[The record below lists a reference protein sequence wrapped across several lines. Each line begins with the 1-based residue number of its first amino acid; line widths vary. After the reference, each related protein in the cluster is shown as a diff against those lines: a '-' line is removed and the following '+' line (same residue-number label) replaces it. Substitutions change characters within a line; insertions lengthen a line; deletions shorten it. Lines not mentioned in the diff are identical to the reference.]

1 MASYASAVFALLAG
15 LVPYL
20 LYITAKWYLGARRPP
35 NYPPGPPG
43 FLGLGNLHQ
52 IPDLY
57 HYRTL
62 DAWAKKYG
70 PIVGLKMGSKN
81 VVMLN
86 DAALVYELMV
96 KRASSFPDRP
106 PMWLA
111 QTHVIPEA
119 AHSYGLFVR
128 NDYGNKIRS
137 LSKHLLT
144 GTGPSLL
151 APMHKAAATRLVYD
165 LLEDG
170 EEWRQHIRP
179 WYVLAQHSQKTIS
192 LKITINKLL
201 GVSRHQLQW

>member
-1 MASYASAVFALLAG
+1 MASYVNLAFAFLVG
-15 LVPYL
+15 FVPYL
-20 LYITAKWYLGARRPP
+20 LYVTTRWYLGARRPP

-70 PIVGLKMGSKN
+70 LIVGLKIGSKN
-81 VVMLN
+81 VVILN
-86 DAALVYELMV
+86 DARLVYEV
-96 KRASSFPDRP
+96 VGKRAASFPDRP

-111 QTHVIPEA
+111 QKHIIPEG
-119 AHSYGLFVR
+119 AHAYSLFVR

-137 LSKHLLT
+137 LSKYLLT
-144 GTGPSLL
+144 GTGLSLL

-165 LLEDG
+165 LLQSG
-170 EEWRQHIRP
+170 EE
-179 WYVLAQHSQKTIS
+179 
-192 LKITINKLL
+192 
-201 GVSRHQLQW
+201 